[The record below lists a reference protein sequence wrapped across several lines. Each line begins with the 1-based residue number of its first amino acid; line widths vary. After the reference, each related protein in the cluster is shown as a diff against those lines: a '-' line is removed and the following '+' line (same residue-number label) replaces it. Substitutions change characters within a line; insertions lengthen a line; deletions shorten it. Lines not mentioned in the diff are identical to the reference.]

1 MCEVLNLTRSS
12 FYKWKATRTRRDW
25 RTCADGLLGAR
36 IAAVFDDEGG
46 LYGAKRITACLNE
59 DERYTRAN
67 HKKVARIMKNM
78 NLRGFTKRRRCV
90 TTKRST
96 ANPIFADLV
105 KRRFHADAPN
115 QVYVGDITYLPCKN
129 GTNMYLATVID
140 LYSRKLVGFAIAD
153 HMRTSLV
160 IEALEHA
167 NTVRGG
173 PDGAIFHSD
182 HGSVYTSAAFNSCC
196 QALGVTQSMGA
207 VGTSADN
214 ALAES
219 FNATMKREVIR
230 DRKVFANPLQC
241 RQEVFRW
248 DIRHNTRRRHSWCG
262 QIPPDVFESRSTTLN
277 KAA

>member
-1 MCEVLNLTRSS
+1 MCTVLKLTRSS
-12 FYKWKATRTRRDW
+12 FYKWKATQALRVA

-36 IAAVFDDEGG
+36 IAAVFDEENG
-46 LYGAKRITACLNE
+46 LYGAKRITASLNE
-59 DERYTRAN
+59 AKELARVN

-96 ANPIFADLV
+96 ANPVFADLV

-129 GTNMYLATVID
+129 GTTMYLATVID
-140 LYSRKLVGFAIAD
+140 LYSRKLAGFAIAD

-160 IEALEHA
+160 IEALGHA
-167 NTVRGG
+167 NIVSGG
-173 PDGAIFHSD
+173 LDGAIFHSD
-182 HGSVYTSAAFNSCC
+182 HGSVYTSSAFGARCSE
-196 QALGVTQSMGA
+196 LGVIQSMGA

-214 ALAES
+214 AMAES
-219 FNATMKREVIR
+219 FNSTLKREILR
-230 DRKVFANPLQC
+230 DRKVFANPLHC
-241 RQEVFRW
+241 RQDVFRW
-248 DIRHNTRRRHSWCG
+248 CIRYNTRRRHSWCG
-262 QIPPDVFESRSTTLN
+262 QISPDAFEARSATIT